1 MGLEVNELTKKQK
14 KMLEF
19 LGKDYRMKIIDFEDC
34 IYRDLGD
41 YDIEI
46 SRAGSTKKHLDIY
59 VWRTKG
65 GLEIVEKHFKVNC
78 KLENVKSLLDE
89 IVTRYSIKD

>member
-1 MGLEVNELTKKQK
+1 MGKGVDGMRKKQK
-14 KMLEF
+14 EMLEF
-19 LGKDYRMKIIDFEDC
+19 LGKDYRMKVIDLEDC

-46 SRAGSTKKHLDIY
+46 SRTGSTKKHLDIY
-59 VWRTKG
+59 VWRTKC

-78 KLENVKSLLDE
+78 NLENVKSLLDD
-89 IVTRYSIKD
+89 IVARYSV